1 MIPASVNRE
10 TLMLQK
16 LMLSAAT
23 ICAFLLLAAFWRA
36 MPTQENAGAIFD
48 LLIRNGHIIDGTG
61 SPWYSGD
68 VGIRDGRIAAI
79 GNLAEANAKRT
90 IDAQGRVVA
99 PGFIDMLGQSEVTIM
114 VDPRLPSKIYQGI
127 TTEVTGE
134 GSSIAPQNDTTLQ
147 GDLLMYKQYS
157 IQPDW
162 KTFAEYFAR
171 VEKQGIGINLASYV
185 GATQVRRVVI
195 GDADRPPT
203 SAELEQMKALVR
215 QAMEEG
221 ARGVSTS
228 LEYAPAP
235 YASTEELI
243 ALAAE
248 SAKYGGIYATHMRN
262 EGEGIMAALEETARI
277 AREAKT
283 PVEIWHLKVAG
294 KSMWGKMPEV
304 VAFIEKARASGLDI
318 SADTYAYT
326 AWNNSLSAFIPPWAH
341 DGGDAKLIE
350 RMKDPETRARIRKD
364 MKTPTKSWDN
374 EWLEIPGPESILIS
388 SVLNPALRPLQGKRI
403 SEVAKMWGKDP
414 IDTICEFLIQDHAAT
429 SVSVFGMQESDVEL
443 ALKQPWVSA
452 DNDSSGT
459 SPDGILGQDKPHP
472 RAYGTFPRILGKF
485 VREEK
490 LLTLPDAI
498 RKFTALPAQRMRFTD
513 RGVLKKGMWA
523 DVVIFDPEKIHDVA
537 TYENP
542 NQLSVG
548 MEFVL
553 VNGEPVIDGGRMTG
567 ARPGKILRGPG
578 YRAPN

>member
-1 MIPASVNRE
+1 MRRK
-10 TLMLQK
+10 T
-16 LMLSAAT
+16 
-23 ICAFLLLAAFWRA
+23 LLLAATMCAALLFTA
-36 MPTQENAGAIFD
+36 FHFSLLAQESSAPQFD
-48 LLIRNGHIIDGTG
+48 VVIRNGHIIDGTG

-68 VGIRDGRIAAI
+68 IGIRDGRIAAI
-79 GNLAEANAKRT
+79 GNLASANAKRT

-99 PGFIDMLGQSEVTIM
+99 PGFIDMLGQSETSIL
-114 VDPRLPSKIYQGI
+114 VDPRVPSKIYQGI

-134 GSSIAPQNDTTLQ
+134 GSSIAPLNDAIIKDEAMEYQ
-147 GDLLMYKQYS
+147 HYG
-157 IQPDW
+157 IEVDW
-162 KTFAEYFAR
+162 RTVGEYFSR
-171 VEKQGIGINLASYV
+171 LEKQGIGINVANYV

-203 SAELEQMKALVR
+203 PAELEQMKALVR

-235 YASTEELI
+235 YAATEELI

-262 EGEGIMAALEETARI
+262 EGDGIMAALDETARI

-304 VAFIEKARASGLDI
+304 VAFIEKSRASGLDI

-350 RMKDPETRARIRKD
+350 RMKDPATRARIRTD
-364 MKTPTKSWDN
+364 MKTFTKTWDN
-374 EWLEIPGPESILIS
+374 EWQEIPGPESILVS

-403 SEVAKMWGKDP
+403 SEIARMWGKDP
-414 IDTICEFLIQDHAAT
+414 IDTICELLIQDHAAT
-429 SVSVFGMQESDVEL
+429 SVSVFGMQESDVAL
-443 ALKQPWVSA
+443 ALKQPWVSV
-452 DNDSSGT
+452 DNDSGGT
-459 SPDGILGQDKPHP
+459 SPEGILGQDKPHP
-472 RAYGTFPRILGKF
+472 RAYGTFPRILAKY

-490 LLTLPDAI
+490 LITLPDAI
-498 RKFTALPAQRMRFTD
+498 RKFTSLPAQRMRFTD

-548 MEFVL
+548 MEYVL
-553 VNGEPVIDGGRMTG
+553 VNGEPVIEAGKMTG
-567 ARPGKILRGPG
+567 ARPGKVLRGPG
-578 YRAPN
+578 YHEPN